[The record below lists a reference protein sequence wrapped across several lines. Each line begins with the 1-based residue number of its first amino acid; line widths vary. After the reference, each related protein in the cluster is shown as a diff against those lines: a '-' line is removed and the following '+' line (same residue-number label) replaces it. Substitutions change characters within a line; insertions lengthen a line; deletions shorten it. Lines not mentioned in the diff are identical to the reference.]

1 MNVGKG
7 CAHVE
12 LVIRARR
19 VVTAEGEAARSVGV
33 EGGRIV
39 AVEAF
44 DADLVADKFV
54 ELGDDVVL
62 MPGLV
67 DTHVHI
73 NDPGRAEWEGFETAT
88 RAAAAGGVTT
98 VVDMPL
104 NSLPPTVDV
113 AALDVKRKTAQGK
126 VHVDVGFWGGAI
138 PGNLGDL
145 RPLHE
150 AGVFGFKSFLLHS
163 GVDEFP
169 PLNPQEL
176 EDALR
181 ELKSFDA
188 LMIVHAE
195 DSDTIEQAPQ
205 PHGDHYTDFLGSR
218 PRVAENLAI
227 ARVIALARRTGARA
241 HVLHLSSSDA
251 LRMIADA
258 KRDGVRLSVE
268 TCPHYLTFT
277 AEEIADGATQ
287 FKCCPPIRESENRDR
302 LWQGLAEGVI
312 DFVVSDH
319 SPCTPELK
327 RFDIGDF
334 GEAWGGIASLQ
345 LGLPA
350 IWTQAR
356 QRGFALTDVVRWM
369 AERPAAQVG
378 LSRKGH
384 IAPGFDADFC
394 VFAPDESF
402 VVDVE
407 KLYHRNPV
415 SAYNGRRLDG
425 VVRGTWLRGKEITGE
440 QPFGELLSRQDD

>member
-1 MNVGKG
+1 
-7 CAHVE
+7 VE
-12 LVIRARR
+12 LVFRARR
-19 VVTAEGEAARSVGV
+19 VVTAEGEVPRSVGV
-33 EGGRIV
+33 DGGRIV

-44 DADLVADKFV
+44 DAPMSADRV
-54 ELGDDVVL
+54 IELGGDVVL

-73 NDPGRAEWEGFETAT
+73 NDPGRTEWEGFESAT

-113 AALDVKRKTAQGK
+113 AALDVKRKTAEGK

-138 PGNLGDL
+138 PGNLADL

-169 PLNPQEL
+169 PLSPQEL
-176 EDALR
+176 EDAMR
-181 ELKSFDA
+181 ELKSFGA
-188 LMIVHAE
+188 MIIVHAE
-195 DSDTIEQAPQ
+195 DSDAIEQAPEA
-205 PHGDHYTDFLGSR
+205 HGEHYTDFLDSR

-227 ARVIALARRTGARA
+227 ARVISLARRTGVRA

-258 KRDGVRLSVE
+258 KRDGVALSVE

-287 FKCCPPIRESENRDR
+287 FKCCPPIREAENRDR
-302 LWQGLAEGVI
+302 LWRGLAEGVI

-394 VFAPDESF
+394 VFAPEESF
-402 VVDVE
+402 VVDVA
-407 KLYHRNPV
+407 KLHHRNPV
-415 SAYNGRRLDG
+415 SAYNGRQLDG
-425 VVRGTWLRGKEITGE
+425 VVRGAWLRGREITGE
-440 QPFGELLSRQDD
+440 RPFGELLVREGS

>member
-1 MNVGKG
+1 M
-7 CAHVE
+7 E